1 MESMNIYNNPNI
13 QGYIYHIGSS
23 TNLVN
28 TMNIKYKKINDLLV
42 SNNSSNN
49 IVEKNILC
57 LFYEKTENN
66 YVTNIK
72 NINDIKEISFDFI
85 LQKAQVDYKIVLQTE
100 PQLNLDK
107 YKIIET
113 NSKINDSH
121 TNIKIKFLKD
131 EDDLETKFNFRTLNI
146 IISYYSELL
155 KDTIKYVYTINIEQT
170 NYTIFYNFN
179 VLNTNKVNKV
189 SLPKQIQVNN
199 NIYKSFTE
207 IKDILYT
214 IKKRDLL

>member
-1 MESMNIYNNPNI
+1 MMDSTATGGSREIFNQENKTILSKILLKQYNYEEMRFILDYMESIKKNIYNNPNI

-85 LQKAQVDYKIVLQTE
+85 LKKLQVDYKIVLQTE

-107 YKIIET
+107 CKIIE
-113 NSKINDSH
+113 
-121 TNIKIKFLKD
+121 L
-131 EDDLETKFNFRTLNI
+131 
-146 IISYYSELL
+146 
-155 KDTIKYVYTINIEQT
+155 
-170 NYTIFYNFN
+170 
-179 VLNTNKVNKV
+179 
-189 SLPKQIQVNN
+189 IQQ
-199 NIYKSFTE
+199 
-207 IKDILYT
+207 
-214 IKKRDLL
+214 